1 MSSPHPGQQPPSGPP
16 QSYGPQYGPAGQP
29 PTAPGQY
36 GGRPTGLGAPAPT
49 RSNSSVLIA
58 TILAVLVI
66 GGGLSAW
73 LLSSPSYDRTTAQ
86 GAAEAFADAVNSR
99 SIDAAKSLVCSSDR
113 YGMNGGSTT
122 QLLSLATLKVN
133 GVESSGD
140 KGTARFEIVT
150 NLGTEE
156 QNIPLQ
162 RDDESGQ
169 WEVCF
174 SKASEN

>member
-16 QSYGPQYGPAGQP
+16 QSFGPQYGPAGQP
-29 PTAPGQY
+29 PMAPSQY
-36 GGRPTGLGAPAPT
+36 GARPTGLGAPAPT

-73 LLSSPSYDRTTAQ
+73 LLSSPSYDRTTAK

-99 SIDAAKSLVCSSDR
+99 SIDAAKTLVCSQDR
-113 YGMNGGSTT
+113 YAMNGSSTT

-133 GVESSGD
+133 GVESAGN

-150 NLGTEE
+150 NLGTDER
-156 QNIPLQ
+156 NIPLQ
-162 RDDESGQ
+162 RDVDSGQ